1 MILKN
6 FYTEKKA
13 AIIDNLTNVANV
25 VPRVHLYS
33 DSVFN
38 ETITTTI
45 IMFKYDAIDWQSS
58 SEKTYKADV
67 NFSIYVVLPKANTN
81 WNNYEE
87 AFEIAAKID
96 KAILSKPTIG
106 SIHSSHST
114 FKVHEKQVLNSN
126 ANYWNKS
133 DYFIWEIAY
142 KTTLVENVL
151 KKKYTL
157 ITNGTTADAIEDLGY
172 TASDLLGT
180 ENKNITVDFKK
191 EDFL

>member
-13 AIIDNLTNVANV
+13 AITDNLTNVANV

>member
-13 AIIDNLTNVANV
+13 AIIDNLTNVANP

-45 IMFKYDAIDWQSS
+45 VMFKYDAIDWQSS

-67 NFSIYVVLPKANTN
+67 NFSIYVVLPKADTN

-96 KAILSKPTIG
+96 KAILSLPTTVPAT
-106 SIHSSHST
+106 STHSSHST

-133 DYFIWEIAY
+133 DYFIWEISY

-151 KKKYTL
+151 KKKIYT
-157 ITNGTTADAIEDLGY
+157 NY
-172 TASDLLGT
+172 
-180 ENKNITVDFKK
+180 
-191 EDFL
+191 